1 MSAPLNQ
8 DAPPPAT
15 AAAVDPAKVVTSVVQ
30 TVQAHPAIPAASAA
44 SVIANIL
51 SGLYQAEPAIFAVT
65 RASSQTQ
72 AAVGLGL
79 GLAEVI
85 LGAFLHRAG

>member
-1 MSAPLNQ
+1 MSEPMSQ
-8 DAPPPAT
+8 DAPPPAP
-15 AAAVDPAKVVTSVVQ
+15 APAVDPSKVVTSVAE
-30 TVQAHPAIPAASAA
+30 TVEAHPAIPSASAA

-51 SGLYQAEPAIFAVT
+51 AGLYQAEPALFAVT
-65 RASSQTQ
+65 RASGQTQ

-85 LGAFLHRAG
+85 VGAFLHRSA

>member
-1 MSAPLNQ
+1 MSEPMSQ
-8 DAPPPAT
+8 DASVP
-15 AAAVDPAKVVTSVVQ
+15 AVDPTKVVASVAQ
-30 TVQAHPAIPAASAA
+30 TVQAHPAVPSASAA

-51 SGLYQAEPAIFAVT
+51 AGLYEAEPAIFAVT
-65 RASSQTQ
+65 RASGQTQ

-85 LGAFLHRAG
+85 VEAFLHRSA